1 VRFSAA
7 NQSDEEQAMHPY
19 EIITPFPKKM
29 GPLAKI
35 TVKQATQIFSHL
47 IEELQDKP
55 GYKLVSPNSPFVQE
69 VREKFVLLRRLG
81 EPGTDSALIQILQDD
96 STWPSSV
103 DPDFK
108 DAFCLS
114 LTEQFDPTLEDAMWY
129 MYDDQSASDGFF
141 VKDLELRYVYVNPA
155 MERFLGRDFS
165 SIMGRKDSDFHTDD
179 EVERLMAGYHKALEG
194 QLVRFRRLRTCEGVQ
209 RLFFESYVARRSLG
223 GERTGL
229 YGIIRDVTDR
239 KSVIL
244 PDDIP
249 SLDGISPKMRQTMIE
264 CLKVSDSDSIVLLLG
279 ESGSGKDHLAH
290 YIHAHSKRAGDPFE
304 VLNSAALPA
313 DMIEAELFGYEPG
326 AFTGANK
333 TKKGLLE
340 IAENGTLL
348 LNEIGEI
355 PLHLQAKLLTFLDSQ
370 TFWRL
375 GGSKKITVKARL
387 IAATNRDLKK
397 EVAAGTFRKDLFYR
411 LNVFQ
416 IQVPPLRERIVEIP
430 NLVQELL
437 KDLTKRMRLEK
448 KPAIDRQGLTKLFQ
462 YDWPGNV
469 RELRNVLE
477 RGIITGGRTEV
488 DLGWFPERHERD
500 EPEGGA
506 ESITPFS
513 SEEDEEHIFNAAF
526 PVAESYNDLV
536 DRLKRTLLNEALR
549 RCGGKKAKAA
559 RILGMTRDALNRQL
573 KTLGYPVS
581 K

>member
-1 VRFSAA
+1 
-7 NQSDEEQAMHPY
+7 M
-19 EIITPFPKKM
+19 
-29 GPLAKI
+29 
-35 TVKQATQIFSHL
+35 
-47 IEELQDKP
+47 
-55 GYKLVSPNSPFVQE
+55 SPDSPFVKE
-69 VREKFVLLRRLG
+69 LREKFRLLRLLG
-81 EPGTDSALIQILQDD
+81 EPGTDSALMEILMDQ
-96 STWPSSV
+96 STWPQSV
-103 DPDFK
+103 EADFIF
-108 DAFCLS
+108 AFCCS
-114 LTEQFDPTLEDAMWY
+114 LTEQFAPTLEDAVWY

-165 SIMGRKDSDFHTDD
+165 SIMGRKDSDFHTDA

-194 QLVRFRRLRTCEGVQ
+194 QLVRFRNPRTCDGVQ
-209 RLFFESYVARRSLG
+209 RLFFESYVTRRSHS

-229 YGIIRDVTDR
+229 YGIIRDITDQ
-239 KSVIL
+239 KAATTL
-244 PDDIP
+244 DDAT

-264 CLKVSDSDSIVLLLG
+264 CLKVADSDSVVLLLG
-279 ESGSGKDHLAH
+279 ESGSGKDHLAR
-290 YIHAHSKRAGDPFE
+290 YIHAHSKRAREPFE
-304 VLNSAALPA
+304 VLNPAAFPA
-313 DMIEAELFGYEPG
+313 TMIEAELFGYEPG
-326 AFTGANK
+326 AFTGAKK

-348 LNEIGEI
+348 LNEIGE
-355 PLHLQAKLLTFLDSQ
+355 LQLDLQVKLLHFLDEHA
-370 TFWRL
+370 FRRL
-375 GGSKKITVKARL
+375 GGTKKVTVNARL
-387 IAATNRDLKK
+387 LAATNRDLKK

-416 IQVPPLRERIVEIP
+416 IRVPPLRERIVEIP
-430 NLVQELL
+430 NLVLELL
-437 KDLTKRMRLEK
+437 EDLTERMGLER
-448 KPAIDRQGLTKLFQ
+448 KPEVGRRELSKLCQ

-500 EPEGGA
+500 EPEGGV

-513 SEEDEEHIFNAAF
+513 SEEEEEHIFNAAF

-536 DRLKRTLLNEALR
+536 DRLKRTLLNEALM